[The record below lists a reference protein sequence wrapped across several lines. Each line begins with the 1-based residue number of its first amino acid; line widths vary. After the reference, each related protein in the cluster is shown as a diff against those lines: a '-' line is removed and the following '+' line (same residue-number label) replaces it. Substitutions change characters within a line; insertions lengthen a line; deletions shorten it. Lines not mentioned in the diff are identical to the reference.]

1 MKTTF
6 FNPRSKSPRQN
17 SHKMP
22 PPHRYLHNNFTYVS
36 SCTKYLIFL
45 LNFIFWL
52 FGGLLI
58 GVGLYSFL
66 DKFKATGLIKV
77 DTYYD
82 VLLNVSI
89 ILLLAGVIVF
99 IVSFCGCL
107 GELISSLNHCAK
119 LLQRNECCVAGAL
132 RENTCLLKFYTLCL
146 LIFFFLE
153 MGIVMVAFIF
163 PHTMNSL
170 LEDSFTERVSR
181 PSLQFFSFFFAKY

>member
-1 MKTTF
+1 
-6 FNPRSKSPRQN
+6 
-17 SHKMP
+17 MP

-45 LNFIFWL
+45 LNFMFWL

-89 ILLLAGVIVF
+89 VLLLAGVIVF

-107 GELISSLNHCAK
+107 GKRKLQNNYFFKNCNIFSCSQVHCERIHVFSNSIRCVFSSSSSSK
-119 LLQRNECCVAGAL
+119 
-132 RENTCLLKFYTLCL
+132 
-146 LIFFFLE
+146 
-153 MGIVMVAFIF
+153 
-163 PHTMNSL
+163 
-170 LEDSFTERVSR
+170 
-181 PSLQFFSFFFAKY
+181 

>member
-1 MKTTF
+1 
-6 FNPRSKSPRQN
+6 
-17 SHKMP
+17 MP

-45 LNFIFWL
+45 LNFMFWL

-82 VLLNVSI
+82 VLLNISI
-89 ILLLAGVIVF
+89 VLLLAGVIVF

-107 GELISSLNHCAK
+107 GESLNLGRVCTTNLHKHLSSPFFQAHCE
-119 LLQRNECCVAGAL
+119 R
-132 RENTCLLKFYTLCL
+132 TLACSNSTHSVCSSSSWPRWQSQL
-146 LIFFFLE
+146 WHSS
-153 MGIVMVAFIF
+153 F
-163 PHTMNSL
+163 PT
-170 LEDSFTERVSR
+170 
-181 PSLQFFSFFFAKY
+181 Q

>member
-1 MKTTF
+1 
-6 FNPRSKSPRQN
+6 
-17 SHKMP
+17 MP

-45 LNFIFWL
+45 LNFMFWL

-82 VLLNVSI
+82 VLLNISI
-89 ILLLAGVIVF
+89 VLLLAGVIVF

-107 GELISSLNHCAK
+107 GESLNLGRVCTTNLHK
-119 LLQRNECCVAGAL
+119 HLSSPFLPGAL
-132 RENTCLLKFYTLCL
+132 RENTCLLKFYSLCL
-146 LIFFFLE
+146 LIFFLAE
-153 MGIVMVAFIF
+153 MAIAIIAFIF
-163 PHTMNSL
+163 PHTMNSV

-181 PSLQFFSFFFAKY
+181 L